1 MAHTLLEPFSQL
13 WYLYTSIV
21 ILGIVGLIFI
31 LRKWKNLNKI
41 AKIIGYIILIQI
53 ILTNLYLLFV
63 TKTRSLQNS
72 LPLSLCRAS
81 IILSALALITRKS
94 FFIIR
99 AVYLGISGG
108 IQSILTPDF
117 SYGNTLYI
125 TIDYYF
131 VHGIMIFIPIFL
143 IYIMKFRLRK
153 FSSLKALL
161 YGNIMLAIIFPLNF
175 LIGSNYMYLKE
186 KPLVDNILLVGNRPR
201 YILAFEVAAII
212 HILIMDI
219 IFRVIPNHLDKKK
232 ITSKKIYI

>member
-1 MAHTLLEPFSQL
+1 
-13 WYLYTSIV
+13 
-21 ILGIVGLIFI
+21 
-31 LRKWKNLNKI
+31 
-41 AKIIGYIILIQI
+41 
-53 ILTNLYLLFV
+53 
-63 TKTRSLQNS
+63 
-72 LPLSLCRAS
+72 LSLCRAS
-81 IILSALALITRKS
+81 IILSALALITRKP

-117 SYGNTLYI
+117 SYGNSTYI

-143 IYIMKFRLRK
+143 IYIMKFRLSK

-201 YILAFEVAAII
+201 YIMAFEVAAII
-212 HILIMDI
+212 HIVIMDI
-219 IFRVIPNHLDKKK
+219 IFRIIPNYLDKKK
-232 ITSKKIYI
+232 LNTVT